1 MKKLPAFCLF
11 LISASTCF
19 AGAAPVHMG
28 FTVDGVK
35 REAAVYYPSDAIGG
49 PRPLILAFHGHGGS
63 MRTAASSFG
72 FHTRWPEAIV
82 VYPQGL
88 PTPIR
93 LTDPEGKKPGW
104 QCAPG
109 ENGDRDLAFF
119 DAVLAAMKK
128 TGRVD
133 ERRIYAAGHS
143 NGGIFVYLLWAVRG
157 DVFAAVATSSS
168 RAATGEIQRRLTP
181 KPLFHIAGEKDPIV
195 KYDLQMETI
204 SYVLSMNG
212 CGTAVP
218 RWNGNRLCTLHPST
232 NGTPVV
238 TWLHRGGHVFQSEAV
253 PLIVAFLKEHAKP

>member
-1 MKKLPAFCLF
+1 M
-11 LISASTCF
+11 
-19 AGAAPVHMG
+19 AAPVRME
-28 FTVDGVK
+28 FMVDGVE
-35 REAAVYYPSDAIGG
+35 REALVDCPSDAVGG

-63 MRTAASSFG
+63 MRTAAFAFG

-82 VYPQGL
+82 VYLQGL

-104 QCAPG
+104 QWAAG
-109 ENGDRDLAFF
+109 EYGDRDLAFF

-168 RAATGEIQRRLTP
+168 QAATEEILRRLTP

-195 KYDLQMETI
+195 TYALQMETI
-204 SYVLSMNG
+204 SYVLSLNG
-212 CGTAVP
+212 CGTAIP
-218 RWNGNRLCTLHPST
+218 EWNGNRLCTLHPST
-232 NGTPVV
+232 NGNPVV
-238 TWLHRGGHVFQSEAV
+238 TWLHRGGHAFQSEAV